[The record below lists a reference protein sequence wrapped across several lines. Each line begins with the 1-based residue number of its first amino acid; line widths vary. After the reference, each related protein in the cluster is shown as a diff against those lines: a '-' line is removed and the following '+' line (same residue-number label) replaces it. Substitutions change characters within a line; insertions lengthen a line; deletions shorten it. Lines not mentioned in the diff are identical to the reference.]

1 LGIANAALAPKAS
14 LFHRVTGFLSYTMW
28 FFFLMLFVW
37 ARRKLKNAR
46 AAVGKQPAKIAV
58 MDNVAYPSRFA
69 L

>member
-1 LGIANAALAPKAS
+1 
-14 LFHRVTGFLSYTMW
+14 MW

-37 ARRKLKNAR
+37 ARKKLKKAR

-58 MDNVAYPSRFA
+58 MENVTYPSRFA